1 MLLFH
6 TENIPHYG
14 LERTFEFA
22 KKAGYAGIELC
33 VTKMLD
39 TQNPKYLKMLEKRY
53 DIKIKAFSILEKY
66 EETHIKAFQETVR
79 EFPGTKINLNSPQVL
94 SSEYKKWMNN
104 IAERLAKKYGLI
116 LCHKNTPIKTVFGF
130 LPQRPDNS
138 VTGLKKQGLV
148 CLDLTA
154 LAVANEEIMRA
165 IKILGNSLKHVYLSN
180 LFQNR
185 KYSLPQKGILP
196 VESFLTKLAKKNW
209 QGDFTLRVS
218 AKQLFEGDE
227 EKMIEQMIE
236 CRKFY
241 EEYFENIIKKN

>member
-1 MLLFH
+1 
-6 TENIPHYG
+6 
-14 LERTFEFA
+14 
-22 KKAGYAGIELC
+22 
-33 VTKMLD
+33 
-39 TQNPKYLKMLEKRY
+39 
-53 DIKIKAFSILEKY
+53 
-66 EETHIKAFQETVR
+66 
-79 EFPGTKINLNSPQVL
+79 
-94 SSEYKKWMNN
+94 
-104 IAERLAKKYGLI
+104 
-116 LCHKNTPIKTVFGF
+116 
-130 LPQRPDNS
+130 
-138 VTGLKKQGLV
+138 
-148 CLDLTA
+148 
-154 LAVANEEIMRA
+154 MRA

-218 AKQLFEGDE
+218 AKQLFEGNE